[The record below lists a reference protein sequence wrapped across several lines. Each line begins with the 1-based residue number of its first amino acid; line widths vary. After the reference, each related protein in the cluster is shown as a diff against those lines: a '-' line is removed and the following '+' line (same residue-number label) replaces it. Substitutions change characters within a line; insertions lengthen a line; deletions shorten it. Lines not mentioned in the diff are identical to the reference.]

1 MEWPHFSIKTLG
13 VNFGNSILDNSNWD
27 KFLEVWLSLKG
38 KKIMVNQT
46 LLSKRWCKSQIHT
59 ISKYIKNEIKKYIFP
74 REWKKTR
81 PPMHLHQPSVW
92 RGAADILDID
102 TKLIF
107 LKIKWIQR
115 LLNPTNA
122 LWKDLMLYGLN
133 LILNSN
139 QSLALFRQ
147 KQFLRSFRNK
157 NLQKQKKENFFIQ
170 LFNAWL
176 NFTNNN
182 FLTPCLKRKLLTNP
196 YF

>member
-1 MEWPHFSIKTLG
+1 
-13 VNFGNSILDNSNWD
+13 
-27 KFLEVWLSLKG
+27 
-38 KKIMVNQT
+38 
-46 LLSKRWCKSQIHT
+46 
-59 ISKYIKNEIKKYIFP
+59 
-74 REWKKTR
+74 
-81 PPMHLHQPSVW
+81 MHLDQPSVW
-92 RGAADILDID
+92 RGTADILDID

-157 NLQKQKKENFFIQ
+157 NLQKQKIENFFIQ

-182 FLTPCLKRKLLTNP
+182 FLTPCLKRKLLTNQ

>member
-1 MEWPHFSIKTLG
+1 
-13 VNFGNSILDNSNWD
+13 
-27 KFLEVWLSLKG
+27 
-38 KKIMVNQT
+38 
-46 LLSKRWCKSQIHT
+46 
-59 ISKYIKNEIKKYIFP
+59 
-74 REWKKTR
+74 
-81 PPMHLHQPSVW
+81 MHLHQPSVW